1 MPADTGPDT
10 GMQPM
15 QRTTWFAAA
24 AFWAAMLGAA
34 AAQPAKKG
42 CDLPNADRSIH
53 GVTLGNAKSAREVLG
68 EDHRNVVNDPQTDFP
83 WILFASRD
91 NKQLL
96 AFRHHAGDIVDSYLE
111 VEVKFARDSRKPPN
125 LHVFEFVT
133 GQGIKLGMKR
143 RPFVRKMGPCFS
155 SVIKGT
161 TETIRYEIKELEPK
175 SAILKV
181 ANMPQYYAEYEFD
194 HGVLVRMKFGYEPV

>member
-1 MPADTGPDT
+1 M
-10 GMQPM
+10 
-15 QRTTWFAAA
+15 RSLLCAAA
-24 AFWAAMLGAA
+24 MCALLVH
-34 AAQPAKKG
+34 AAQAQQPARKG
-42 CDLPNADRSIH
+42 CDLPNADRTVH
-53 GVTLGNAKSAREVLG
+53 GVTLGDAKSAKAVLG

-111 VEVKFARDSRKPPN
+111 VEVKFGRDSRKPPN

-133 GQGIKLGMKR
+133 GNGIKLGMKR
-143 RPFVRKMGPCFS
+143 RPFLRRMSPCFTS
-155 SVIKGT
+155 TVKGD
-161 TETIRYEIKELEPK
+161 TEIIRYEIKEIEPK
-175 SAILKV
+175 AAILKA

>member
-1 MPADTGPDT
+1 M
-10 GMQPM
+10 
-15 QRTTWFAAA
+15 RRIVWAAA
-24 AFWAAMLGAA
+24 LCAMAAHAA
-34 AAQPAKKG
+34 SAQPAKKG
-42 CDLPNADRSIH
+42 CDLPNADRTIH
-53 GVTLGNAKSAREVLG
+53 GVTLGDARSTRTVLG

-125 LHVFEFVT
+125 LPVFEFVT
-133 GQGIKLGMKR
+133 GNGIKLGMKR
-143 RPFVRKMGPCFS
+143 RPFLRKMGPCFTN
-155 SVIKGT
+155 VVRGK
-161 TETIRYEIKELEPK
+161 TEIVRYELKEIEPK
-175 SAILKV
+175 APILKA